1 MNFKRG
7 LGIILFAMAVAFVD
21 VFAHTRGWVSWDSMT
36 TIIFVTI
43 AACVI
48 VSVYLFPGLVQTV
61 STEQSMFNPEL
72 SDELDDIK
80 NMRMSRPIVL
90 CFITLASTC
99 VYFWALAHFHK
110 FTDAKWF
117 GSVPVGVVT
126 ILLAVLMAFIGRR
139 TRWFNNALYRTPNK
153 AIAFVLLSSV
163 LAFGLGLYMTE
174 ATPYSQG
181 AESAS
186 YHYNG
191 TRAHHFIYYTVRSSD
206 SGYHSGGS
214 SSPNIK
220 CQGKGCGE
228 GALFVL
234 VVLLAIVL
242 IVGSALIPHFW
253 VLAVGIFLVM
263 EYLILLQEA
272 RRDRKSYSY
281 GYGWRGF

>member
-7 LGIILFAMAVAFVD
+7 LGIITVAMAIAFVD
-21 VFAHTRGWVSWDSMT
+21 VFAHIRGWISWDSMT
-36 TIIFVTI
+36 SIIFVTI

-48 VSVYLFPGLVQTV
+48 VSVYLFPGLMQTV
-61 STEQSMFNPEL
+61 STEQSMFNPQL

-80 NMRMSRPIVL
+80 NMRMTRPIVL
-90 CFITLASTC
+90 FFITLASTGA
-99 VYFWALAHFHK
+99 YLWALAHFHK

-117 GSVPVGVVT
+117 GSLPVGVIT

-139 TRWFNNALYRTPNK
+139 TRWFNNTLYRTPNK
-153 AIAFVLLSSV
+153 AIAFVLLSSI

-181 AESAS
+181 ESAS

-206 SGYHSGGS
+206 SGYHSSGGS
-214 SSPNIK
+214 SSNTQ
-220 CQGKGCGE
+220 CGKGCGE
-228 GALFVL
+228 GVLFLL
-234 VVLLAIVL
+234 VVLLAIIL

-263 EYLILLQEA
+263 EWIILLQEA
-272 RRDRKSYSY
+272 RRDRKAYSY